1 MHLENNPVP
10 VSVRQER
17 HSGDGKQARSKS
29 QGRYTERLADV
40 AADPHLETRDADER
54 DAAASR
60 DVRVHTMLTNR
71 HLLVPAMIV
80 AGVAAWCITVM
91 ALGVNLAESAW
102 EWTCV
107 FGFGTAV
114 PAFFLWQANRLL
126 NSPEPSGPAPSARNG
141 HKELL
146 EVLAER
152 GEITPFTA
160 ALRTPLTLDEAAGM
174 LDELAMKNHLEV
186 RAEEGVLVYAL
197 RERDRCELLAPCT
210 ASSERTMSDW
220 NQEAR

>member
-1 MHLENNPVP
+1 MYPENDPVP

-17 HSGDGKQARSKS
+17 HSGDRRQARSKD
-29 QGRYTERLADV
+29 QGRYTERLADI
-40 AADPHLETRDADER
+40 AADPHPDIKDADER
-54 DAAASR
+54 GSATGRDARARTVIA
-60 DVRVHTMLTNR
+60 NR
-71 HLLVPAMIV
+71 RLLVPAMIV

-91 ALGVNLAESAW
+91 AMGVNLAESAW
-102 EWTCV
+102 EWACV

-126 NSPEPSGPAPSARNG
+126 SSPEPSGPAPSARNG

-146 EVLAER
+146 KVLAER

-186 RAEEGVLVYAL
+186 RAEEGALVYAL

-220 NQEAR
+220 NQEVR